1 MHAVRRCIGA
11 LEDDLNTP
19 KAITALHEL
28 RREAAKGEKG
38 AAGCLKACAQ
48 FLGLLNH
55 SPQEWKALSPPS
67 HDVDE
72 AVVQK
77 LIDARIKARGDKDW
91 GEADRLRDEL
101 VAMGIEI
108 KDGKDPQSGEMVT
121 SWKVRR

>member
-1 MHAVRRCIGA
+1 MLCADVLGA
-11 LEDDLNTP
+11 LEEDLNTP

-55 SPQEWKALSPPS
+55 SPQEWKALSPRS
-67 HDVDE
+67 RDVDE
-72 AVVQK
+72 ALVQK
-77 LIDARIKARGDKDW
+77 LIDARIKARGGKDW